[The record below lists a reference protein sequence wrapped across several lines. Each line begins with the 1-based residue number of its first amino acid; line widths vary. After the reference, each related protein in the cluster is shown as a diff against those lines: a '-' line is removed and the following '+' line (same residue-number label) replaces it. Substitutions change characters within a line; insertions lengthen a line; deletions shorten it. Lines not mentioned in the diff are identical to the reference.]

1 MWNIENRNM
10 TKKCVTKQFKQFL
23 PMIEKAV
30 WHYSKKYH
38 LEREDLEG
46 QAFLIFCEAIKTFD
60 KEKAIFST
68 YLTNELQRLEVYSKK
83 EFIKKYKDIIRI
95 KKNNQRGYGKNIP
108 VNRIEVPE
116 VFHYDTFDKVI
127 TRMDYEISL
136 SQDAKEIVTYICSR
150 EWETDLDKNWKP
162 RFSYIQKLCLE
173 KGWTRNRIN
182 FAWEQIKQWWA
193 ESNKDQFCLEV

>member
-1 MWNIENRNM
+1 MWNIKNRNM
-10 TKKCVTKQFKQFL
+10 IKKYVTKQFKQFL

-60 KEKAIFST
+60 KGKATFST
-68 YLTNELQRLEVYSKK
+68 YLTNELQRLEGYSKK
-83 EFIKKYKDIIRI
+83 EFVKKYKDIIRI
-95 KKNNQRGYGKNIP
+95 KKNNQRGYGKNIS

-116 VFHYDTFDKVI
+116 VFHYDIFDKVI
-127 TRMDYEISL
+127 TRMDYELSL
-136 SQDAKEIVTYICSR
+136 SDDAKEIVTYILSR
-150 EWETDLDKNWKP
+150 KWEVLDNNWKP
-162 RFSYIQKLCLE
+162 RFSYIQKMYLK

-182 FAWEQIKQWWA
+182 VAWENIKIWWQ
-193 ESNKDQFCLEV
+193 SSDKDQFCLEV